1 MLLTLSFSSNTR
13 LSRSYCSSFASLAAV
28 STSLR
33 AFSSAD
39 RRLSSSIFSLRSFS
53 SVFLAAAAAA
63 NAAIFIVPAF
73 NLAFSSFRF
82 CSANSCSRIVF
93 SSANRRA
100 SSSSCR
106 CLARARSRSAFS
118 SANRR
123 ASSCLCFSSFLRAAA
138 AANAAIFISPPAG
151 RDIEVTG
158 VTANLDGGGDSSTSA
173 KGWLSSS
180 FFRAAAAARAA
191 IFIGPAE
198 GTEKGG

>member
-1 MLLTLSFSSNTR
+1 MRLTLSFSSNTR
-13 LSRSYCSSFASLAAV
+13 LSRSYCSRFASSAAI

-39 RRLSSSIFSLRSFS
+39 RRFSSSIFSFRSFS
-53 SVFLAAAAAA
+53 NVFLVAAAAA

-73 NLAFSSFRF
+73 NLALSSFNF
-82 CSANSCSRIVF
+82 CSANSCSRMVF

-106 CLARARSRSAFS
+106 CLARVRSRSAFS

-138 AANAAIFISPPAG
+138 AASAAMFITPPAG

-158 VTANLDGGGDSSTSA
+158 ITANLDGGGDSSASA
-173 KGWLSSS
+173 KGWLCSS

-191 IFIGPAE
+191 IFICPPKA
-198 GTEKGG
+198 TEIGG